1 MTFQRHRLITFVLAL
16 LTTPL
21 LDATSSHTW
30 VSGTGND
37 ANTGTRTSPFATFA
51 TAITNTTA
59 GGVISVL
66 DPGDFGPVT
75 ITKSVTIDG
84 GGTGG
89 TVTFTGAEGIFVNAG
104 ATDTVILRHLTV
116 NGLGVG
122 TDAVFLTSALN
133 LIIEDCTF
141 ENFTQIGL
149 GIGSTS
155 AQNVVVKNT
164 NITGGTLGLRVFQG
178 TGPDQI
184 SMRGVTISGA
194 SSAAVFVRSG
204 LTEISDS
211 LITLSA
217 VGVMD
222 DTGSTTINVANSVLS
237 YNGIDIEAFSPA
249 TILFS
254 NNNTLF
260 ANNGTGG
267 GVGTILSVGGHPKSA
282 DFRNI
287 VPATLLP
294 NDTPRQ
300 K

>member
-1 MTFQRHRLITFVLAL
+1 MTLRCHLLTIFVLAL

-37 ANTGTRTSPFATFA
+37 ANPGTRTSPFATFA

-59 GGVISVL
+59 GGIISVA
-66 DPGDFGPVT
+66 DSGDFGPVT
-75 ITKSVTIDG
+75 IDRSVTIDG
-84 GGTGG
+84 GGIGG
-89 TVTFTGAEGIFVNAG
+89 TITFTGSEGIFVTAG

-122 TDAVFLTSALN
+122 IDAIFYTSGLN
-133 LIIEDCTF
+133 LIIEDCSL
-141 ENFTQIGL
+141 ENFTQIGI
-149 GIGSTS
+149 GIGSGA

-164 NITGGTLGLRVFQG
+164 NIAGGQLGLRVFQG
-178 TGPDQI
+178 PGPDHV

-194 SSAAVFVRSG
+194 SQAAVFVRSG

-211 LITLSA
+211 VITQSA

-237 YNGIDIEAFSPA
+237 YNGIDIEPFSPS
-249 TILFS
+249 TILLS
-254 NNNTLF
+254 NNNILF
-260 ANNGTGG
+260 ANNGTGD
-267 GVGTILSVGGHPKSA
+267 GVGTILSVGSNQRPA
-282 DFRNI
+282 DNRNGA
-287 VPATLLP
+287 PASIP